1 MPHRADVLQ
10 TIAPQLPGF
19 LEDPQGA
26 ILVRAGGREAPHG
39 IGAIQPHAAE
49 NGSWERS
56 FPVHKVEAEEPAF
69 FGHHACIE
77 RELDKTPE
85 PFIRYWGWAEDARV

>member
-26 ILVRAGGREAPHG
+26 ALVSAGGRKAAHG
-39 IGAIQPHAAE
+39 IRAIQPHSAK
-49 NGSWERS
+49 NGSRGCS
-56 FPVHKVEAEEPAF
+56 FPAHNVEAEEPSL
-69 FGHHACIE
+69 FGHHAGIK
-77 RELDKTPE
+77 REL
-85 PFIRYWGWAEDARV
+85 G